1 MSSEEAPRKHT
12 KVNAT
17 PQRRTIPDLFAELD
31 EQARDKVE
39 ATIRRDVWESIK
51 AKILPGLEPREVK

>member
-1 MSSEEAPRKHT
+1 MSSEEAPRRHP

-17 PQRRTIPDLFAELD
+17 PECRTIPDLFAELD

-39 ATIRRDVWESIK
+39 SVMGREAWERIK